1 MNIKKIKH
9 FIHLVQKE
17 RTGNPAEVA
26 KRIEVSERMIYNYV
40 SILKNDFDAP
50 IDYNRYK
57 QSYCF
62 LEEGSLVWEWE
73 NSKI

>member
-17 RTGNPAEVA
+17 ATGTPLEAA
-26 KRIEVSERMIYNYV
+26 DQITVSERMIYNYV
-40 SILKNDFDAP
+40 SILKNDFDVP

-62 LEEGSLVWEWE
+62 LEKGKLIWEWE
-73 NSKI
+73 EL

>member
-1 MNIKKIKH
+1 MNIKKIKY

-17 RTGNPAEVA
+17 ATGTPVEVA
-26 KRIEVSERMIYNYV
+26 DQITVSERMIYNYV
-40 SILKNDFDAP
+40 SMLKNDFNVP

-62 LEEGSLVWEWE
+62 LEKGKLIWEWE
-73 NSKI
+73 EEL